1 MTIRCHL
8 PRLDHDNHVKEVI
21 QKQNEEREVTTYM
34 SSGTFVYLAYSL
46 RNESKVVVM

>member
-21 QKQNEEREVTTYM
+21 KKNEEREVTTYM
-34 SSGTFVYLAYSL
+34 ASGTFVYLADSL
-46 RNESKVVVM
+46 RNESKVVM